1 MFGSQGTKPWPYIK
15 RSAGLGV
22 LEAAGLAGWDLL
34 GRRLRELLD
43 KTLALHL
50 EICWPGV
57 LEAAGLAGWDL
68 LARVLTVQG
77 TKFWPY
83 IKRSAGLGSSRLQAW
98 LAGSWPGC

>member
-1 MFGSQGTKPWPYIK
+1 MIRRDDISVFC
-15 RSAGLGV
+15 AE
-22 LEAAGLAGWDLL
+22 LEAAGLAAWDLL

-68 LARVLTVQG
+68 LGTGLRELRVQL
-77 TKFWPY
+77 
-83 IKRSAGLGSSRLQAW
+83 
-98 LAGSWPGC
+98 